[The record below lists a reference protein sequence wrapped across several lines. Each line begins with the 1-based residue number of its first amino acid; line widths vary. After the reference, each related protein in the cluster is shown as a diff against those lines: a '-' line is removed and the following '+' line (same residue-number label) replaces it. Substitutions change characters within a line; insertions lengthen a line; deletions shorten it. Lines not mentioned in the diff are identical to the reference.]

1 MIRTDAPTPTTAER
15 IRSVCLRAGQALLAV
30 DGQAPL
36 TTPVQHLL
44 DDGTF
49 AVAVPAGATVPTG
62 VPAMLELTD
71 QAALPLRKPVR
82 SLVWVRGQLA
92 AVAPAEVPALLDR
105 IASAD
110 PRPALLT
117 VATPRSG
124 PDAEHTLMRLET
136 ASVVV
141 ADASGAES
149 VDVAT
154 VVAAAPDPFCA
165 MEPHWLRHLD
175 AAHPEMVARLA
186 SRLPPRW
193 RRGAVRPLALD
204 RYGVSLRI
212 EDADGDHDIRLPFHR
227 PADDP
232 RTLSQALRVL
242 LGCPFVNGLRARR
255 GTP

>member
-1 MIRTDAPTPTTAER
+1 MIRTDAPTPSTAER
-15 IRSVCLRAGQALLAV
+15 IRSVCLRAGHALLAV
-30 DGQAPL
+30 DGLAPL

-49 AVAVPAGATVPTG
+49 AVAVPSVAAVPDGTA
-62 VPAMLELTD
+62 VMLELTD
-71 QAALPLRKPVR
+71 EAALPLRKPVR
-82 SLVWVRGQLA
+82 SLVWVRGELTA
-92 AVAPAEVPALLDR
+92 VPAADVTELLDV
-105 IASAD
+105 IARTD

-117 VATPRSG
+117 VATPQCG
-124 PDAEHTLMRLET
+124 PDAEHTLMRLKT

-141 ADASGAES
+141 ADAAGAES

-154 VVAAAPDPFCA
+154 VVAATPDPFCA
-165 MEPHWLRHLD
+165 LEAHWLRHLD

-186 SRLPPRW
+186 ARLPPRW

-212 EDADGDHDIRLPFHR
+212 EDADGDHDIRLPFHQ

-232 RTLSQALRVL
+232 RSLSQALRVL
-242 LGCPFVNGLRARR
+242 MGCPFVNGLRARR